1 MKKFLEQLEESISK
15 DLITR
20 ARYLGKKAYGNRIEN
35 NPKKDV
41 VFIHGFLNGVEDKK
55 LHARLEKE
63 YRIGYTD
70 AKNQEDSAKIKS
82 SDKAKEA
89 LKNAQLRRELEKKEK
104 ERQEAENK
112 KMEKNPYYTKK
123 ITTDMQNVTC
133 DKCGGKGY
141 IEQFKFNKMGE
152 CFKCKTKGY
161 IAMRVKKVEWVFDQK
176 KYDKDHPEAD
186 WWEGLM
192 T

>member
-1 MKKFLEQLEESISK
+1 MKKFLEHIEESVSK
-15 DLITR
+15 DLIIR

-63 YRIGYTD
+63 YKTGYANAEREEELTK
-70 AKNQEDSAKIKS
+70 AVATEKS
-82 SDKAKEA
+82 KQA
-89 LKNAQLRRELEKKEK
+89 LKNAQLKRELDKKEK
-104 ERQEAENK
+104 ERKDAENK
-112 KMEKNPYYTKK
+112 KLEKNPYYTKK
-123 ITTDMQNVTC
+123 ITTEVENVTC
-133 DKCGGKGY
+133 DRCGGKGY

-161 IAMRVKKVEWVFDQK
+161 VAMRVKKVEWVFDQK
-176 KYDKDHPEAD
+176 KYDKDNPNAD
-186 WWEGLM
+186 WWEGLF

>member
-1 MKKFLEQLEESISK
+1 
-15 DLITR
+15 
-20 ARYLGKKAYGNRIEN
+20 
-35 NPKKDV
+35 
-41 VFIHGFLNGVEDKK
+41 
-55 LHARLEKE
+55 
-63 YRIGYTD
+63 
-70 AKNQEDSAKIKS
+70 
-82 SDKAKEA
+82 
-89 LKNAQLRRELEKKEK
+89 
-104 ERQEAENK
+104 
-112 KMEKNPYYTKK
+112 MEKNPYYTKK